1 MPFVSEAQRRK
12 CYVMQRQM
20 NEKGLVSKW
29 DCHKFGMEETP
40 ASPRRASPRRASP
53 KRRRSPGASS
63 KKVGTNKKG
72 EQIFEGV
79 KGGKFVLLKNKKVY
93 I

>member
-12 CYVMQRQM
+12 CYVIQRQM

-29 DCHKFGMEETP
+29 DCHKFGLETP
-40 ASPRRASPRRASP
+40 KKSASP
-53 KRRRSPGASS
+53 KRVSPKRTSP
-63 KKVGTNKKG
+63 KKSGKNSRG
-72 EQIFEGV
+72 EQVFEGV
-79 KGGKFVLLKNKKVY
+79 KGGKFVMRKNKKVY